1 MIVSVISSILLVI
14 GIALAMGLTTE
25 QVTDDFLHIIK
36 PNDSLRQKAKN
47 LRGAKKKNGLYFK
60 IMSIKNALEATGK
73 SKQFSVVCCAALILF
88 GVGIIISL
96 AINNVFLMPVLSV
109 AFALLPFI
117 YITNTLSFYEKT
129 TKEGLET
136 NLSSITTSYMRT
148 DDIVTAVRENVSEL
162 RTPIKEMFEAFLVET
177 SVINPNVK
185 RALYN
190 LKSKVDNEIFAEWC
204 ETLIQCQDDRTLK
217 DTLPA
222 IVAKF
227 ADVRKVNNDLKG
239 ILMEARNEYLV
250 MVALVVGNVP
260 LLYLLNK
267 DWFKTLIY
275 TVPGKACCGFCG
287 IVILITALLM
297 LKYTKPVEYKK

>member
-1 MIVSVISSILLVI
+1 MIVSIISSVLLVI
-14 GIALAMGLTTE
+14 GIALFMGLTTE

-47 LRGAKKKNGLYFK
+47 LRGERKKHGLYFK

-117 YITNTLSFYEKT
+117 YINNTLAFYDKT

-162 RTPIKEMFEAFLVET
+162 RTPIKEMFEG
-177 SVINPNVK
+177 SSS
-185 RALYN
+185 
-190 LKSKVDNEIFAEWC
+190 SKI
-204 ETLIQCQDDRTLK
+204 
-217 DTLPA
+217 
-222 IVAKF
+222 
-227 ADVRKVNNDLKG
+227 DLKKASS
-239 ILMEARNEYLV
+239 IV
-250 MVALVVGNVP
+250 
-260 LLYLLNK
+260 K
-267 DWFKTLIY
+267 DQITK
-275 TVPGKACCGFCG
+275 K
-287 IVILITALLM
+287 VI
-297 LKYTKPVEYKK
+297 

>member
-1 MIVSVISSILLVI
+1 MIVSIISSVLLVI
-14 GIALAMGLTTE
+14 GIALFMGLTTE
-25 QVTDDFLHIIK
+25 QVTEDFLRIIK
-36 PNDSLRQKAKN
+36 PKDSLREKSKN
-47 LRGAKKKNGLYFK
+47 LRGGKQKHGLYLK
-60 IMSIKNALEATGK
+60 IMRTKNALEATGK
-73 SKQFSVVCCAALILF
+73 SKQFSIVCCASVILF
-88 GVGIIISL
+88 GVGVILSL
-96 AINNVFLMPVLSV
+96 TINNVFLMPVLSV

-117 YITNTLSFYEKT
+117 YINNTLSFYEKT
-129 TKEGLET
+129 TREGLET
-136 NLSSITTSYMRT
+136 NLSTITTSYLRT
-148 DDIVTAVRENVSEL
+148 DDIVTAVKENVTEL
-162 RTPIKEMFEAFLVET
+162 RSPIKEMFEAFLIET

-190 LKSKVDNEIFAEWC
+190 LKEKIDNELFAEWC

-227 ADVRKVNNDLKG
+227 GDVRKVNSDLKG

-287 IVILITALLM
+287 IVILITALFM
-297 LKYTKPVEYKK
+297 LKWTKPVEYKK